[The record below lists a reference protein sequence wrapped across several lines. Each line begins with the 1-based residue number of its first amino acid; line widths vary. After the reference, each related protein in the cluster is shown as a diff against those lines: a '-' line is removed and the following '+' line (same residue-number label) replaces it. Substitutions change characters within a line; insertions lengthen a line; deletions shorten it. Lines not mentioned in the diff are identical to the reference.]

1 MTRWLIDARKFLG
14 ALAGAV
20 AVAISSGLLSGTAE
34 RWTTGVIAAVTAF
47 IVWLVPNGPAEP
59 SASVNDNAG

>member
-1 MTRWLIDARKFLG
+1 MTQWLLDAKKFVG

-47 IVWLVPNGPAEP
+47 IVWLVPNG
-59 SASVNDNAG
+59 SADPEVPPDS